1 MEQYIRQIS
10 SRDSYKR
17 RNPKSIKIPVQR
29 PITDE
34 SEMEPRSQL

>member
-1 MEQYIRQIS
+1 MEQGICQIS
-10 SRDSYKR
+10 SRVSYKR
-17 RNPKSIKIPVQR
+17 RNPKSIKISVQG